1 MDSIEKAK
9 IRIEHWLKHNQDHLR
24 EYEEFA
30 QELEKAGKKETAEH
44 IRNMVTLFA
53 QGDKNL
59 QLALET
65 LALPR

>member
-9 IRIEHWLKHNQDHLR
+9 IRIEHWLRHNQDHLR

-30 QELEKAGKKETAEH
+30 QELEKAGKKQPAEH
-44 IRNMVTLFA
+44 IRNMATLFA
-53 QGDKNL
+53 QGDKSL

-65 LALPR
+65 LALDK

>member
-44 IRNMVTLFA
+44 IRNMATLFA
-53 QGDKNL
+53 QGDKSL

-65 LALPR
+65 LALPK